1 MGLHWCAWCYPFDM
15 EEIRTFKITNRLGIH
30 ARVAAKLV
38 ETANRFQAD
47 IVLEKDGVAVNG
59 RSILGI
65 LTLFCPQG
73 SRLTISA
80 KGADAKAAIEA
91 FAGLIA
97 EKFGET

>member
-1 MGLHWCAWCYPFDM
+1 MVIVHSDM
-15 EEIRTFKITNRLGIH
+15 EEIKTFEITNRLGIH

-38 ETANRFQAD
+38 ETANRFQAE
-47 IVLEKDGVAVNG
+47 IFLEKDGVEVNG

-73 SRLTISA
+73 SRLTIRA
-80 KGADAKAAIEA
+80 EGVDAEEAMAA
-91 FAGLIA
+91 FAGLIE

>member
-1 MGLHWCAWCYPFDM
+1 MVQIETF
-15 EEIRTFKITNRLGIH
+15 EIRNRLGIH

-38 ETANRFQAD
+38 ETAGRFRSK
-47 IVLEKDGVAVNG
+47 IFLEKDGQEVDA

-73 SRLTISA
+73 SRLTVRA
-80 KGADAKAAIEA
+80 EGADADEA
-91 FAGLIA
+91 LSAFSRLIA

>member
-1 MGLHWCAWCYPFDM
+1 MV
-15 EEIRTFKITNRLGIH
+15 EIRTFEITNRLGIH

-38 ETANRFQAD
+38 ETAHRFKAE
-47 IVLEKDGVAVNG
+47 IFLEKDGFEVNG

-73 SRLTISA
+73 SRLTIRA
-80 KGADAKAAIEA
+80 EGIDAKETMEA
-91 FAGLIA
+91 FARLIA